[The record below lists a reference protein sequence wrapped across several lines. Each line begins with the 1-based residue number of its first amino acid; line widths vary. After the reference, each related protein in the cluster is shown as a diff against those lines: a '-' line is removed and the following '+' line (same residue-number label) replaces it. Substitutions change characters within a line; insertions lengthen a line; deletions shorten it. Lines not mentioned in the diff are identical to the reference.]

1 MQTKKKK
8 SKGILTREKP
18 RQRKICDLTI
28 VADHTYFQEVG
39 GGSLDSTILQML
51 WHIKEANEMIQSED
65 FDNDGT
71 SECIG
76 FTVSEITI
84 FQEAQNAVNLLTG
97 DFAIPEV
104 RFLTA
109 RLQSLAILK
118 ICIFVVVLLL
128 IYTG

>member
-1 MQTKKKK
+1 
-8 SKGILTREKP
+8 
-18 RQRKICDLTI
+18 
-28 VADHTYFQEVG
+28 
-39 GGSLDSTILQML
+39 
-51 WHIKEANEMIQSED
+51 MIQSED